1 MKWPV
6 PKMKKKLVLK
16 ELNDKMLHKL
26 QLIAQWLLLQDI
38 LSTNLDLTTKQ
49 FVKHPVS
56 HSVDVTFT

>member
-56 HSVDVTFT
+56 HSDDVTFT

>member
-1 MKWPV
+1 
-6 PKMKKKLVLK
+6 MKKKLVLK

-56 HSVDVTFT
+56 HSDDVTFT